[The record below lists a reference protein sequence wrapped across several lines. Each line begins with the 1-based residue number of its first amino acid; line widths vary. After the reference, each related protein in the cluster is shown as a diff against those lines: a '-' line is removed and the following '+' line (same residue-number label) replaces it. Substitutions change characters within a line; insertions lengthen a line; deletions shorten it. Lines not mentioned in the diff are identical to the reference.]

1 MSLYET
7 IGMYVHTVPLHAYT
21 SIYSVHWY
29 HCFHFNVSSCLF
41 SQVTKVKVH
50 CNKTCQNGG
59 TLDAETCVC
68 NCTGDF
74 SGPHC
79 EGECVEKVLACCY

>member
-7 IGMYVHTVPLHAYT
+7 IGMYIQYLYMHICIALC
-21 SIYSVHWY
+21 IHWC
-29 HCFHFNVSSCLF
+29 HFFHFNVSLCLF
-41 SQVTKVKVH
+41 SQVAKVKVH

-79 EGECVEKVLACCY
+79 EGECVERVHACSY

>member
-1 MSLYET
+1 MILLGINFS
-7 IGMYVHTVPLHAYT
+7 PA
-21 SIYSVHWY
+21 
-29 HCFHFNVSSCLF
+29 NVR
-41 SQVTKVKVH
+41 VH

-74 SGPHC
+74 SGSSC
-79 EGECVEKVLACCY
+79 EGECVERVHACNHYKLNIIILCGVVIQYIKCVSSFMLQV